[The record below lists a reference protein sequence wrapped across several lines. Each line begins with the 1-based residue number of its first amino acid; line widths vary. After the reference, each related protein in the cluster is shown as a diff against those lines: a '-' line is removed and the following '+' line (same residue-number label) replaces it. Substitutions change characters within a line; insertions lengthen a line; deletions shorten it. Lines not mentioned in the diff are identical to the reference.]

1 MTSQKLSDVNNFL
14 ECIVKGLT
22 SVDDRQK
29 VLNTAV
35 TTNHVH
41 MKILLRFIIQYIIK
55 KTMTFLCYAKFTPQH
70 NKRKSDDFNTKW
82 RQYSLWLDTTA
93 LELHEQASFG

>member
-1 MTSQKLSDVNNFL
+1 
-14 ECIVKGLT
+14 VKGVT

-35 TTNHVH
+35 TTIQVH

-55 KTMTFLCYAKFTPQH
+55 KTTMTFFCATQNLLLNTTKENPTISIQSVDSIAFGWTPLLSSFM
-70 NKRKSDDFNTKW
+70 N
-82 RQYSLWLDTTA
+82 SLTL
-93 LELHEQASFG
+93 FG